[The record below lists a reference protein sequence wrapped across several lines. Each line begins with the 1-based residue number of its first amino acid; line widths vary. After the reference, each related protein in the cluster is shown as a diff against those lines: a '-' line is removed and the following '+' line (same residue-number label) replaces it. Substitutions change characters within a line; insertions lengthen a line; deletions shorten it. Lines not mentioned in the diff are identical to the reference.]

1 MNSPISSKADVSSLR
16 NSICRSPLWRAFS
29 LVPLALVLA
38 CFVLPCVLQGADGGL
53 PNLNTA
59 EGDFA
64 LNAIATNSA
73 NPGARNT
80 AIGYLSLYYN
90 TSGYANVASGAQAL
104 YINSTGSYNT
114 ATGTFALLSNNG
126 SYNTATGFQSGNDG
140 NYNTATGYH
149 ALVSNTGNSNT
160 ATGSEALLSNQGG
173 NGNTATGS
181 GALYSNTNAGR
192 NTANGFQSLYTNT
205 TGGDNTATGFQALF
219 SNSGGFSNTADGLQ
233 SLYSNTT
240 GTGNTASGYQALSS
254 NTTGANNTANGLVA
268 LENNTIGKN
277 NTALGT
283 VALFGNT
290 TGSNNTA
297 VGTNAGQNLTTGS
310 NNIDIGANVLGAVAE
325 ANTIRIG
332 KQGTQK
338 STLIA
343 GIFGTAVS
351 GSQVVVSSNGKLGVA
366 PSSARFKEAIKPM
379 DKASEAILA
388 LKPVTFRYKRELDPD
403 GVPQFGLVAEEV
415 EKINPDLVV
424 RGEDGKVMTVRY
436 EAVNAMLLNE
446 FLKEH
451 GQVQQL
457 KATVAQQ
464 QKEIAAQQATAA
476 QQQKQIEA
484 LTAGLQKVTAEL
496 QTHKPA
502 SRLVSDK

>member
-1 MNSPISSKADVSSLR
+1 MNSPLSTKADLLSLR
-16 NSICRSPLWRAFS
+16 TSICRPPLWRAFS

-38 CFVLPCVLQGADGGL
+38 CFAFPRVLQGADGGL

-73 NPGARNT
+73 NTGARNT

-149 ALVSNTGNSNT
+149 ALVRNTGNSNT

-277 NTALGT
+277 NTAIGT

-290 TGSNNTA
+290 SGSNNTA

-310 NNIDIGANVLGAVAE
+310 NNIDIGANVLGAAAE
-325 ANTIRIG
+325 TNTIRIG

-338 STLIA
+338 NTFVA
-343 GIFGTAVS
+343 GIFGTAVT
-351 GSQVVVSSNGKLGVA
+351 GSQVVINSNGKLGVA
-366 PSSARFKEAIKPM
+366 ASSARFKEAVKPM

-388 LKPVTFRYKRELDPD
+388 LKPVTFRYKEEIDPEKI
-403 GVPQFGLVAEEV
+403 PQFGLIAEEV
-415 EKINPDLVV
+415 EKVNTDLVV
-424 RGEDGKVMTVRY
+424 RDEDRKLMTVRY

-451 GQVQQL
+451 RKV
-457 KATVAQQ
+457 
-464 QKEIAAQQATAA
+464 EDQQATIKRLESKVAKQELTAA
-476 QQQKQIEA
+476 QQQKQIETLTAIVQKVSDQVA
-484 LTAGLQKVTAEL
+484 LT
-496 QTHKPA
+496 KPA
-502 SRLVSDK
+502 AQLVANP

>member
-1 MNSPISSKADVSSLR
+1 MYRRNRVTTEVLLVNKLARLVSLSHAF
-16 NSICRSPLWRAFS
+16 PLVS
-29 LVPLALVLA
+29 LALVLA
-38 CFVLPCVLQGADGGL
+38 CFASSRVVQGADGGL

-73 NPGARNT
+73 NTGARNT
-80 AIGYLSLYYN
+80 AIGYLALYEN

-104 YINSTGSYNT
+104 YINTTGSYNT
-114 ATGTFALLSNNG
+114 ATGTFALLGNNG
-126 SYNTATGFQSGNDG
+126 SYNTATGFQSGHDG

-149 ALVSNTGNSNT
+149 ALVWNTGDSNT
-160 ATGSEALLSNQGG
+160 ATGSEALLNNQGG

-181 GALYSNTNAGR
+181 GALYNNTNAGR

-219 SNSGGFSNTADGLQ
+219 TNSGGFSNTADGIQ

-240 GTGNTASGYQALSS
+240 GTSNTASGYQALFS

-268 LENNTIGKN
+268 LENNTTGKN
-277 NTALGT
+277 NTAVGM
-283 VALFGNT
+283 VALFSNK

-297 VGTNAGQNLTTGS
+297 VGANAGQNLTAGS
-310 NNIDIGANVLGAVAE
+310 NNIDIGANVLGVAGE

-338 STLIA
+338 QTLIA

-351 GSQVVVSSNGKLGVA
+351 GSPAVVSSNGKLGVA
-366 PSSARFKEAIKPM
+366 TSSARFKEGIKPM
-379 DKASEAILA
+379 DKASETILA
-388 LKPVTFRYKRELDPD
+388 LKPVTFRYKEELDPD
-403 GVPQFGLVAEEV
+403 KIPQFGLVAEEV
-415 EKINPDLVV
+415 EKVNPDLVV
-424 RGEDGKVMTVRY
+424 RDEEGKIMSVRY

-446 FLKEH
+446 FLKAHRKLE
-451 GQVQQL
+451 
-457 KATVAQQ
+457 QQ
-464 QKEIAAQQATAA
+464 QVTIER
-476 QQQKQIEA
+476 QQKQINA
-484 LTAGLQKVTAEL
+484 LTAAVQKVSDRLEL
-496 QTHKPA
+496 NRTDA
-502 SRLVSDK
+502 RRIVGN

>member
-1 MNSPISSKADVSSLR
+1 MNCPNPVPIAGLSVNKFTR
-16 NSICRSPLWRAFS
+16 
-29 LVPLALVLA
+29 LVPLSRAFPLVPFALVLA
-38 CFVLPCVLQGADGGL
+38 CFASSRVVQGADGGL

-73 NPGARNT
+73 NTGARNT
-80 AIGYLSLYYN
+80 AIGYLALYEN

-104 YINSTGSYNT
+104 YVNTTGSYNT
-114 ATGTFALLSNNG
+114 ATGTFALLSNHG

-149 ALVSNTGNSNT
+149 SLVWNTGDSNT
-160 ATGSEALLSNQGG
+160 ATGSEALLNNQGG

-181 GALYSNTNAGR
+181 GALYNNTNAGR

-219 SNSGGFSNTADGLQ
+219 TNSGGFSNTADGIQ

-240 GTGNTASGYQALSS
+240 GTSNTASGYQALFS

-268 LENNTIGKN
+268 LENNTTGRN
-277 NTALGT
+277 NTAIGT
-283 VALFGNT
+283 VALFGNK

-297 VGTNAGQNLTTGS
+297 VGANAGQNLTSGS
-310 NNIDIGANVLGAVAE
+310 NNIDIGANVLGAAGE

-338 STLIA
+338 QTLIA

-366 PSSARFKEAIKPM
+366 TSSAQFKEAIRPM

-388 LKPVTFRYKRELDPD
+388 LKPVTFRYKDEIDPD
-403 GVPQFGLVAEEV
+403 KVPQFGLVAEEV
-415 EKINPDLVV
+415 DKVAPGLVIHD
-424 RGEDGKVMTVRY
+424 EEGKPFTVRY

-451 GQVQQL
+451 RKVQ
-457 KATVAQQ
+457 
-464 QKEIAAQQATAA
+464 EQQATIAYLKTEFESKFA

-484 LTAGLQKVTAEL
+484 LIAGLGKVTA
-496 QTHKPA
+496 QVKAGNSAP
-502 SRLVSDK
+502 RLVSDN

>member
-1 MNSPISSKADVSSLR
+1 MYRPNPVPTEGVAVNELIRLVSLA
-16 NSICRSPLWRAFS
+16 RAFP
-29 LVPLALVLA
+29 LVSLALVLA
-38 CFVLPCVLQGADGGL
+38 CFASSRVVQGADGGL

-73 NPGARNT
+73 NTGARNT
-80 AIGYLSLYYN
+80 AIGYLALYEN

-104 YINSTGSYNT
+104 YINTTGSYNT
-114 ATGTFALLSNNG
+114 ATGTFALLGNNG
-126 SYNTATGFQSGNDG
+126 SYNTATGFQSGHDG

-149 ALVSNTGNSNT
+149 ALVWNTGDSNT
-160 ATGSEALLSNQGG
+160 ATGSEALLNNQGG

-181 GALYSNTNAGR
+181 GALYNNTNAGR

-219 SNSGGFSNTADGLQ
+219 TNSGGFSNTADGIQ

-240 GTGNTASGYQALSS
+240 GTSNTASGYQALFS

-268 LENNTIGKN
+268 LENNTTGKN
-277 NTALGT
+277 NTAVGT
-283 VALFGNT
+283 IALFNNK

-297 VGTNAGQNLTTGS
+297 VGANAGQNLTAGS
-310 NNIDIGANVLGAVAE
+310 NNIDIGANVLGVAGE

-338 STLIA
+338 QTLIA
-343 GIFGTAVS
+343 GIFGTAAS
-351 GSQVVVSSNGKLGVA
+351 GSPVIVASNGKLGVA
-366 PSSARFKEAIKPM
+366 TSSARFKEGIKPM
-379 DKASEAILA
+379 DKASETILA
-388 LKPVTFRYKRELDPD
+388 LRPVTFRYKQELDPD
-403 GVPQFGLVAEEV
+403 KVPQFGLVAEEV
-415 EKINPDLVV
+415 EKVNPDLVV
-424 RGEDGKVMTVRY
+424 RDEEGKIMSVRY

-451 GQVQQL
+451 GRVQEL

-464 QKEIAAQQATAA
+464 QR
-476 QQQKQIEA
+476 QIDA
-484 LTAGLQKVTAEL
+484 LTSAMQKVRGQL
-496 QTHKPA
+496 PLNKPA
-502 SRLVSDK
+502 PQVVANDR

>member
-1 MNSPISSKADVSSLR
+1 MP
-16 NSICRSPLWRAFS
+16 
-29 LVPLALVLA
+29 LVLA
-38 CFVLPCVLQGADGGL
+38 FACFAFPGVLEGAVGGL

-59 EGDFA
+59 VGDFA

-73 NPGARNT
+73 NTGSRNT
-80 AIGYLSLYYN
+80 AAGYLSLYYN

-114 ATGTFALLSNNG
+114 AIGTFALLSNNG

-140 NYNTATGYH
+140 NYTTAIGYH
-149 ALVSNTGNSNT
+149 ALVRNTGDSNT

-173 NGNTATGS
+173 NANTATGS
-181 GALYSNTNAGR
+181 GALYNNTNASR

-219 SNSGGFSNTADGLQ
+219 KNSGGFSNTADGIQ
-233 SLYSNTT
+233 SLYNNTT
-240 GTGNTASGYQALSS
+240 GTSNTASGYQALFS

-277 NTALGT
+277 NTAVGT

-310 NNIDIGANVLGAVAE
+310 NNIDVGANVLGIAGE
-325 ANTIRIG
+325 ANTIRVG

-338 STLIA
+338 ATFVAGIA
-343 GIFGTAVS
+343 GTPIS
-351 GSQVVVSSNGKLGVA
+351 GSTVVINSSGKLGVA
-366 PSSARFKEAIKPM
+366 TSSARFKEAIKPM
-379 DKASEAILA
+379 GAASEAILA
-388 LKPVTFRYKRELDPD
+388 LKPVSFRYKEEVDPD
-403 GVPQFGLVAEEV
+403 ATPQFGLVAEEV
-415 EKINPDLVV
+415 NKVDPDLVV
-424 RGEDGKVMTVRY
+424 RDEQGEPFTVRY

-451 GQVQQL
+451 QNVEKQAATIAEL
-457 KATVAQQ
+457 KSSVVNQAVMNLKQEAIIAQQ
-464 QKEIAAQQATAA
+464 QKEI
-476 QQQKQIEA
+476 EA
-484 LTAGLQKVTAEL
+484 LIAKVQKVSEQIKTS
-496 QTHKPA
+496 KPA
-502 SRLVSDK
+502 LQVVAID